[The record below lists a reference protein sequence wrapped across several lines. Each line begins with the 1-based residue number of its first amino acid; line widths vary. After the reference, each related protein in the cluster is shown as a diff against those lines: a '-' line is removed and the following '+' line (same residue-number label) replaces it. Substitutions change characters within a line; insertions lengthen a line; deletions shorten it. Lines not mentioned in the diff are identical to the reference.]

1 MKDVSGGTFF
11 APTTEDEAAFT
22 GFEEEAI
29 IPEPEGFHRII
40 LPIKQMIDDVPVKK

>member
-29 IPEPEGFHRII
+29 IPEPEEVSSDNTAD
-40 LPIKQMIDDVPVKK
+40 KTDV